1 MLRKSDQKYTEAHKC
16 RIHHNVNIEAIQLLD
31 MDTVRRLIT
40 TRLYEVSVVSIIVQT
55 STG

>member
-16 RIHHNVNIEAIQLLD
+16 RIHHHVNIETIQLLD